1 MNDGNLKTLS
11 PSEAR
16 EQGRLGGIASGQARR
31 ERKRLRECLA
41 EALTLETEYDGETM
55 SNAEAV
61 SIALIKKAKGG
72 SVAAFREIRD
82 STEGKPRQCVEV
94 EAISPE
100 ARAEVE
106 AILSGIEVVT
116 NEYLEAK
123 EEEEA
128 KDD

>member
-1 MNDGNLKTLS
+1 MNDENLRTLT
-11 PSEAR
+11 PNEAR
-16 EQGRLGGIASGQARR
+16 VQGRLGGIRSGQVRR

-55 SNAEAV
+55 TNAEAV
-61 SIALIKKAKGG
+61 SIALIRKAKDGN
-72 SVAAFREIRD
+72 VAAFREIRD

-106 AILSGIEVVT
+106 AILNGIEVVS

-123 EEEEA
+123 
-128 KDD
+128 DD

>member
-1 MNDGNLKTLS
+1 MNDENLKKLS

-31 ERKRLRECLA
+31 ERRRLRECLA

-55 SNAEAV
+55 TNAEAV
-61 SIALIKKAKGG
+61 SIALIRKAKDGN
-72 SVAAFREIRD
+72 VAAFREIRD

-94 EAISPE
+94 ETISPE

-106 AILSGIEVVT
+106 AILNGIEVVS

-123 EEEEA
+123 DNE
-128 KDD
+128 